1 MFDTE
6 RHFHRI
12 QEKSTTVDQEIKS
25 LELNITQLSA
35 I

>member
-25 LELNITQLSA
+25 
-35 I
+35 